1 MFPKS
6 NKNPAINER
15 KQITSRKPDPG
26 IPYASHFNKKRLQVN
41 IPPESQIDMDRVK
54 EATTANYIPE
64 VEANELKDIL
74 YVLNETKRLFAGSDI
89 KWLASQLRGKNDDV
103 DKIHLLIKHLPT
115 FSAPKTA

>member
-1 MFPKS
+1 MRGNKFPRETPTLVFPMLVTS
-6 NKNPAINER
+6 T
-15 KQITSRKPDPG
+15 KQI
-26 IPYASHFNKKRLQVN
+26 HVN

-89 KWLASQLRGKNDDV
+89 KWLASQLRWKNDDV

-115 FSAPKTA
+115 LSPPKTA